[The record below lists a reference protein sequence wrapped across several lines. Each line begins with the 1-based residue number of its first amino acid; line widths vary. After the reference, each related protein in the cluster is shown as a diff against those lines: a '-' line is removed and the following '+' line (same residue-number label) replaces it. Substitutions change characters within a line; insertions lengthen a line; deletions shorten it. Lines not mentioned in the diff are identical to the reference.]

1 MKHKK
6 RTVIGRPSGSRS
18 IGLTRLKRINPNI
31 ELSDRQ
37 MGNECG
43 IDGCAI
49 RLKDSRN
56 LELHRSCHR
65 SEDSNIFECPECS
78 SPDFRTDLAEVS
90 AFSSWPKLALHL
102 WRVHMMDMELLSCP
116 NCKGFRSYTRFHCK
130 TLFVVVKVSPRVS
143 AIL

>member
-1 MKHKK
+1 
-6 RTVIGRPSGSRS
+6 
-18 IGLTRLKRINPNI
+18 
-31 ELSDRQ
+31 

-143 AIL
+143 AILQKELFENALLIEFFTILNVNADEDPRDS